1 MDKFFKLTERKTDV
15 RTEVI
20 AGITT
25 FLSMVYILAVNP
37 AILEAGGMDKASVF
51 TATAIAGA
59 FSTLLM
65 GLYANY
71 PIALCTG
78 MGLNAYFAYSI
89 CGGLAAQGVQSPWT
103 VALTAV
109 FCEGIVFVL
118 ISMTKFR
125 EKFVNSVPHILRL
138 AIVVGVG
145 LFITICGMENAGMI
159 KADPS
164 TLVALG
170 DLGSPQVALAIAGV
184 IVIAI
189 LAHFN
194 VRGHILIGILST
206 WVLGMI
212 AQAAGWYQV
221 DPEAG
226 VYSLYPVFS
235 GSFIPVDKHI
245 FDFNFGWALEN
256 IVSFTTIALTLL
268 LIDLFDTVGA
278 LIGIAPKANLVD
290 EDGNLIDARKAFL
303 TDSIGTVFGACAGT
317 STVTG
322 FIESSTGVASGGRT
336 GLTSVTTGL
345 LFIVAL
351 FFSPIF
357 LAIPMFATTPALIW
371 VGLMMMQ
378 EVKNISFTDD
388 IADSVSAFLTIVIM
402 PFTYSIENGLMF
414 GFLSMVILKVL
425 TGKAKEVKPM
435 MWISSALFAIYAIKI
450 VFIPGI

>member
-1 MDKFFKLTERKTDV
+1 MDKFFKLTERHTDV

-37 AILEAGGMDKASVF
+37 AMLEAGGMDKASVF

-59 FSTLLM
+59 FTTLLM

-78 MGLNAYFAYSI
+78 MGLNAYFAYTI
-89 CGGLAAQGVQSPWT
+89 CGGLAAQGVQNPWT

-109 FCEGIVFVL
+109 LCEGIIFVL
-118 ISMTKFR
+118 ISLTKFR
-125 EKFVNSVPHILRL
+125 EQFVNSVPQVLRS
-138 AIVVGVG
+138 AIIVGVG
-145 LFITICGMENAGMI
+145 LFITICGMVNAGIMQ
-159 KADPS
+159 AAPS
-164 TLVALG
+164 TLVTLG
-170 DLGSPQVALAIAGV
+170 NLGSPQVVLAMAGV
-184 IVIAI
+184 IIIAL
-189 LAHFN
+189 LAHFH
-194 VRGHILIGILST
+194 VRGHILLGILAT
-206 WVLGMI
+206 WILGMI

-226 VYSLYPVFS
+226 AYSLYPVFT
-235 GSFIPVDKHI
+235 GSFIPVDKHV
-245 FDFNFGWALEN
+245 FDFYFGWALEH
-256 IVSFTTIALTLL
+256 IVTFTTIAFTLL

-290 EDGNLIDARKAFL
+290 ENGDFIDARKAFL

-345 LFIVAL
+345 LFIAAL

-371 VGLMMMQ
+371 VGLMMM
-378 EVKNISFTDD
+378 EEARNISFTDD
-388 IADSVSAFLTIVIM
+388 IADSVAAFLTIVMM
-402 PFTYSIENGLMF
+402 PFTYSVENGLMF
-414 GFLSMVILKVL
+414 GFLSWVILKVL

-450 VFIPGI
+450 VFVPGI

>member
-1 MDKFFKLTERKTDV
+1 MDKYFKLTERHTDV
-15 RTEVI
+15 RTEII

-37 AILEAGGMDKASVF
+37 AMLEAGGMDKASVF

-71 PIALCTG
+71 PIALSAG
-78 MGLNAYFAYSI
+78 MGLNAFFAYTI

-109 FCEGIVFVL
+109 LCEGIIFVL
-118 ISMTKFR
+118 ISLTKFR
-125 EKFVNSVPHILRL
+125 ELFVNSVPQVLRL

-145 LFITICGMENAGMI
+145 LFITLCGLENAGI
-159 KADPS
+159 TQANAS
-164 TLVALG
+164 TLITLG
-170 DLGSPQVALAIAGV
+170 DLSSPQVVLAIAG
-184 IVIAI
+184 IVIIAV

-194 VRGHILIGILST
+194 VRGHILLGILGT
-206 WVLGMI
+206 WALGMI
-212 AQAAGWYQV
+212 AQAVGWYQV

-226 VYSLYPVFS
+226 ANSLYPVFT

-245 FDFNFGWALEN
+245 FDFNFEWALDN
-256 IVSFTTIALTLL
+256 IISFTMISMTLL
-268 LIDLFDTVGA
+268 LIDLFDTVGS

-290 EDGNLIDARKAFL
+290 ENGNLIDARKAFL

-336 GLTSVTTGL
+336 GLASVITGL

-357 LAIPMFATTPALIW
+357 LAIPMFATTPALVW

-378 EVKNISFTDD
+378 EVKKISFSDD
-388 IADSVSAFLTIVIM
+388 IADAVAAFLTIIIM

-414 GFLSMVILKVL
+414 GFLSWVLLKVV
-425 TGKAKEVKPM
+425 TGKANEVKPM
-435 MWISSALFAIYAIKI
+435 MWISFVLFAVYAIKI
-450 VFIPGI
+450 AFIPGI

>member
-1 MDKFFKLTERKTDV
+1 MDKYFKLTERHTDV
-15 RTEVI
+15 RTEII

-37 AILEAGGMDKASVF
+37 AMLEAGGMDKASVF

-59 FSTLLM
+59 FSTLMM

-71 PIALCTG
+71 PIALSAG
-78 MGLNAYFAYSI
+78 MGLNAYFAFNI

-109 FCEGIVFVL
+109 FCEGIIFVL
-118 ISMTKFR
+118 ISLTKFR
-125 EKFVNSVPHILRL
+125 ENFVNSVPQILRL

-145 LFITICGMENAGMI
+145 LFITLCGMENAGMV
-159 KADPS
+159 KSDSS
-164 TLVALG
+164 TLIALG
-170 DLGSPQVALAIAGV
+170 DLRSPQVALAIAGLI
-184 IVIAI
+184 IVAI

-194 VRGHILIGILST
+194 VRGHILIGILAT

-212 AQAAGWYQV
+212 AQTVGWYQV

-226 VYSLYPVFS
+226 MNSLYPVFT

-245 FDFNFGWALEN
+245 LDFNFGWALEH
-256 IVSFTTIALTLL
+256 IVSFTTISLTLL
-268 LIDLFDTVGA
+268 LIDLFDTVGS

-290 EDGNLIDARKAFL
+290 ENGNLIDARKAFL
-303 TDSIGTVFGACAGT
+303 TDSVGTVVGACVGT

-336 GLTSVTTGL
+336 GLASVTTGL
-345 LFIVAL
+345 LFIVAI

-378 EVKNISFTDD
+378 EVKEISFTDD
-388 IADSVSAFLTIVIM
+388 IADSVAAFLTIVIM

-414 GFLSMVILKVL
+414 GFLSYVILKVL

-435 MWISSALFAIYAIKI
+435 MWISAALFAVYAIKI